1 MLDRGAGAAPVV
13 GSSIFVMEHR
23 SHGEVLPMSVGA
35 DSPVAGLMGEACG
48 PQWTHTGARMT
59 GPSLGE
65 EVPSSLQVAGPNV
78 SCQRVLQLVGPHA
91 AGLAGIV

>member
-1 MLDRGAGAAPVV
+1 MLYHGAGAAPVV

-23 SHGEVLPMSVGA
+23 SHGEMPTMSVGA
-35 DSPVAGLMGEACG
+35 DLPVAGLVDEACG
-48 PQWTHTGARMT
+48 PHWTHTGARMT
-59 GPSLGE
+59 GTSLGE
-65 EVPSSLQVAGPNV
+65 EVPGPLQVAGPNV